1 MNKAREFSRIVERIK
16 QGDKLSKTDWVA
28 IGAMPLTFVIAGYY
42 AFNVASKKTGEFVSS
57 MKQQYH
63 SVLKSI
69 WLAPDAS
76 LKEIATAAKDPEN
89 ITKIAK
95 EITDPH
101 RENGSEWDDQNT
113 APIVDPALSAANN
126 DHAESQGSAHPP
138 TEHPGHDRHAA

>member
-1 MNKAREFSRIVERIK
+1 MSTTAMDLHHEKADPLSSLPAQITAPIQSVITCVKSRYNGVMNKAREFSRIVERIK

-69 WLAPDAS
+69 
-76 LKEIATAAKDPEN
+76 
-89 ITKIAK
+89 
-95 EITDPH
+95 
-101 RENGSEWDDQNT
+101 
-113 APIVDPALSAANN
+113 
-126 DHAESQGSAHPP
+126 
-138 TEHPGHDRHAA
+138 